1 MADLK
6 KTVELIFGGVDKTGP
21 VISSVGRNLDS
32 LVDKTGNITGPL
44 ADAADSILKLQTSL
58 VALGAAAL
66 TFAAKEA
73 VSFEAALIDLQKV
86 MGDNEGAAADYAD
99 TFSNLSTRFGVDA
112 GAIVQSTADF
122 RQAGFDIND
131 SLTLVEQSLLAVNA
145 ADLTTQQSAD
155 LLIGTLAGFKAPAAD
170 AANLLDVLNAV
181 SNNAGASVAQL
192 GDGFKV
198 LAPVAKTLGLTF
210 EETAALLTPVVEVT
224 RSGSESAN
232 ALKTAISNLIA
243 PTKERKELLEDELGI
258 QLEIDGQRRN
268 TKDVLYDLIEATQSL
283 DDNEKQRV
291 ATVIASAEQ
300 MSRFLAVL
308 NGAERSEEILK
319 VALEASGSTLREFE
333 VRTQS
338 AEFALNQ
345 LRAAFTTAAK
355 VTGMEY
361 IEETKAATQATTSLV
376 QAFQQALQ
384 GDNADKLF
392 DALRGGLERFSEQVN
407 IIAENLP
414 EAFEGLDF
422 SQLLAAFD
430 GLGDE
435 LGDAVTAVFGD
446 IDLDTAEGLQQ
457 ALQKVVD
464 AFTALTNVSAG
475 IINGLEP
482 LFDAIGAGIE
492 EFQNLDS
499 ATQKS
504 VGELLGIAKAIDTV
518 LPLLG
523 GLAGGLQSVGSGL
536 TALAGAQGFKA
547 LLGNLGELEKM
558 GKVGKGGLIG
568 FALAGGYAIG
578 TVINDTIIKPL
589 EDKFGTSIGS
599 WLYEQFN
606 KDELEKI
613 TKAMAPVSEAQQKL
627 VKDTQDLRD
636 MNASLAEKLGKTE
649 VATKDTQRAW
659 QSYADELVNAA
670 NKHGDLNEAMSGT
683 GENLNRSANAVER
696 LQGEANKSG
705 DALGN
710 VGRATKQLAEN
721 NETLVLGYD
730 KATGKVNSWSGAIV
744 RSGKAMDDNATKT
757 EKAIAKSEDY
767 YVQMEKIASNE
778 RIANIEANV
787 DLNIAEAEANAQK
800 VEALLDS
807 ISSTFGESTKFAGD
821 LFELLG
827 DADNFREK
835 WGIEKQIK
843 KENEL
848 RDDQMKLQKKLTE
861 AEVEWVKEKTRQLR
875 NGDAKLTI
883 NAAGL
888 EPHLEAIWWQILEKL
903 QAKVNAEG
911 EEMLLGLKSN

>member
-21 VISSVGRNLDS
+21 AITSVGRNLDA
-32 LVDKTGNITGPL
+32 LADKAGNITGPL
-44 ADAADSILKLQTSL
+44 ASAADSILKLQTSL

-198 LAPVAKTLGLTF
+198 LAPVAKTLGLSF

-232 ALKTAISNLIA
+232 ALKTAISNLIK

-291 ATVIASAEQ
+291 ATVIAGAEQ

-319 VALEASGSTLREFE
+319 VAMEASGSTLQEFE

-361 IEETKAATQATTSLV
+361 IDETKAATQATTNLV
-376 QAFQQALQ
+376 KAFQQALQ

-422 SQLLAAFD
+422 SQLLTAFD

-435 LGDAVTAVFGD
+435 LGDSFSAVFGD
-446 IDLDTAEGLQQ
+446 IDLSTVDGLQQ

-464 AFTALTNVSAG
+464 AFTALTNVSTG
-475 IINGLEP
+475 IISGLQP
-482 LFDAIGAGIE
+482 LFSAIGAGIE
-492 EFQNLDS
+492 EFQDLDS
-499 ATQKS
+499 ATQQT
-504 VGELLGIAKAIDTV
+504 VGELLGLSKAIDTV

-523 GLAGGLQSVGSGL
+523 GLGSGLESIGTGL

-547 LLGNLGELEKM
+547 LIGNLNSVKSIAAGAGQYGLVGLALLGAGGIGYGIGSVINGIIGEIEDALGVSIGGALYEYLNAEEIAIAKGEWEGYASELRRTSQDAADLREISEFLNQALEKT
-558 GKVGKGGLIG
+558 
-568 FALAGGYAIG
+568 
-578 TVINDTIIKPL
+578 TVA
-589 EDKFGTSIGS
+589 TS
-599 WLYEQFN
+599 
-606 KDELEKI
+606 
-613 TKAMAPVSEAQQKL
+613 AQQ
-627 VKDTQDLRD
+627 
-636 MNASLAEKLGKTE
+636 SE
-649 VATKDTQRAW
+649 W
-659 QSYADELVNAA
+659 QAYADELVRAA
-670 NKHGDLNEAMSGT
+670 QSGEDVAESQRKVT
-683 GENLNRSANAVER
+683 TAVDELQRTARDSGGALGEVSRTTKELSDN
-696 LQGEANKSG
+696 NKS
-705 DALGN
+705 L
-710 VGRATKQLAEN
+710 Q
-721 NETLVLGYD
+721 LGYD
-730 KATGKVNSWSGAIV
+730 KATGKVNSFSGTIV
-744 RSGKAMDDNATKT
+744 KSGKSVEEAAKKT
-757 EKAIAKSEDY
+757 EKLVEKSEDY
-767 YVQMEKIASNE
+767 YVAMEKIASNE
-778 RIANIEANV
+778 RIKNVEAKV
-787 DLNIAEAEANAQK
+787 SLDIAEVEANAKQ
-800 VEALLDS
+800 VEALLDTIGKTFENTGTV
-807 ISSTFGESTKFAGD
+807 ISNLFGGFDNASRSTQIDLAKQIRQENEYRQQALDDQSKLTQAQVDLIREKIRKISRGESAITVNAPG
-821 LFELLG
+821 
-827 DADNFREK
+827 
-835 WGIEKQIK
+835 
-843 KENEL
+843 
-848 RDDQMKLQKKLTE
+848 LQ
-861 AEVEWVKEKTRQLR
+861 A
-875 NGDAKLTI
+875 
-883 NAAGL
+883 
-888 EPHLEAIWWQILEKL
+888 HLEAIWYQILGQL
-903 QAKVNAEG
+903 QVKVNAEG
-911 EEMLLGLKSN
+911 EEMLLGLNQ

>member
-73 VSFEAALIDLQKV
+73 VSLEAALIDPQKV

-291 ATVIASAEQ
+291 ATVIAGAEQ

-361 IEETKAATQATTSLV
+361 IEETKAAT
-376 QAFQQALQ
+376 
-384 GDNADKLF
+384 
-392 DALRGGLERFSEQVN
+392 
-407 IIAENLP
+407 
-414 EAFEGLDF
+414 
-422 SQLLAAFD
+422 
-430 GLGDE
+430 
-435 LGDAVTAVFGD
+435 
-446 IDLDTAEGLQQ
+446 
-457 ALQKVVD
+457 
-464 AFTALTNVSAG
+464 
-475 IINGLEP
+475 
-482 LFDAIGAGIE
+482 
-492 EFQNLDS
+492 
-499 ATQKS
+499 
-504 VGELLGIAKAIDTV
+504 
-518 LPLLG
+518 
-523 GLAGGLQSVGSGL
+523 
-536 TALAGAQGFKA
+536 
-547 LLGNLGELEKM
+547 
-558 GKVGKGGLIG
+558 
-568 FALAGGYAIG
+568 
-578 TVINDTIIKPL
+578 
-589 EDKFGTSIGS
+589 
-599 WLYEQFN
+599 
-606 KDELEKI
+606 
-613 TKAMAPVSEAQQKL
+613 
-627 VKDTQDLRD
+627 
-636 MNASLAEKLGKTE
+636 
-649 VATKDTQRAW
+649 
-659 QSYADELVNAA
+659 
-670 NKHGDLNEAMSGT
+670 
-683 GENLNRSANAVER
+683 
-696 LQGEANKSG
+696 
-705 DALGN
+705 
-710 VGRATKQLAEN
+710 
-721 NETLVLGYD
+721 
-730 KATGKVNSWSGAIV
+730 
-744 RSGKAMDDNATKT
+744 
-757 EKAIAKSEDY
+757 
-767 YVQMEKIASNE
+767 
-778 RIANIEANV
+778 
-787 DLNIAEAEANAQK
+787 
-800 VEALLDS
+800 
-807 ISSTFGESTKFAGD
+807 
-821 LFELLG
+821 
-827 DADNFREK
+827 
-835 WGIEKQIK
+835 
-843 KENEL
+843 
-848 RDDQMKLQKKLTE
+848 
-861 AEVEWVKEKTRQLR
+861 
-875 NGDAKLTI
+875 
-883 NAAGL
+883 
-888 EPHLEAIWWQILEKL
+888 
-903 QAKVNAEG
+903 
-911 EEMLLGLKSN
+911 